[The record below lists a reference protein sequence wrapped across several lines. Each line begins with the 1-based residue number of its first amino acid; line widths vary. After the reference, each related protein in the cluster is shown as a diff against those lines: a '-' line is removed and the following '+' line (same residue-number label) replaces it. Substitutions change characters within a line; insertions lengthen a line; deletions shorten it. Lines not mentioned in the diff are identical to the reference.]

1 MTFRE
6 FLEAAIAIRWDA
18 DGVHLANRNG
28 DEIGTIDITQIDDMA
43 SKDGE
48 YYIKFQGKK
57 AKVAPE
63 LVSSLIGSVRNN
75 SRLGFGSDTYKHHM
89 LQSPAYA
96 TGVLNPGV

>member
-6 FLEAAIAIRWDA
+6 FLETAIATKVDA
-18 DGVHLANRNG
+18 DGVHLANSNG
-28 DEIGTIDITQIDDMA
+28 DEIGTIKMSQIKDME

-48 YYIKFQGKK
+48 YYIIFQGKK
-57 AKVAPE
+57 ANVAPE

-75 SRLGFGSDTYKHHM
+75 NILGFGSYTYKHHM
-89 LQSPAYA
+89 LQSPAYM